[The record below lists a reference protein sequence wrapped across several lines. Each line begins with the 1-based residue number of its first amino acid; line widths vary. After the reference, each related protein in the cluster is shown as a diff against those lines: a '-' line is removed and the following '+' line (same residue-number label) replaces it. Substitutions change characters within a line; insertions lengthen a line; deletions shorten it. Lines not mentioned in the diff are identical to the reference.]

1 MIAAIFKL
9 CIGLLVGFAT
19 LVIGYEV
26 LVYLA
31 LAAMSA
37 LQH

>member
-1 MIAAIFKL
+1 MIVAIFKL
-9 CIGLLVGFAT
+9 CIGLLVGLVT
-19 LVIGYEV
+19 LMVGYEV

-31 LAAMSA
+31 LAAMSV